1 MFNLLLILRENSNT
15 VSLTKVKQKK
25 DRNNLLSNV
34 LFFSV
39 TFLPGE
45 NETRDKLTSGLLR

>member
-25 DRNNLLSNV
+25 DRNNLLSNLV
-34 LFFSV
+34 LQTIVQQLPSYV
-39 TFLPGE
+39 TE
-45 NETRDKLTSGLLR
+45 NRTKAK